1 MTTAVTQNNQSIT
14 HEDYQMSVTQSYWSV
29 PQRAGE
35 PAYWVCMSCLSEAFY
50 LKVPMPDCPTCHGV
64 STYEAFTLE
73 AIRDWGTEDLI
84 AKAGIA
90 QQAASLEPV
99 QAVSDKSAD

>member
-1 MTTAVTQNNQSIT
+1 
-14 HEDYQMSVTQSYWSV
+14 MSVTQSYWSV

-35 PAYWVCMSCLSEAFY
+35 PAYWVCMSCLSEAFH

-73 AIRDWGTEDLI
+73 AIRDWGTEELI

-90 QQAASLEPV
+90 QQTASLESVPT
-99 QAVSDKSAD
+99 VSGQSAD

>member
-1 MTTAVTQNNQSIT
+1 
-14 HEDYQMSVTQSYWSV
+14 MSATQSFWSV

-35 PAYWVCMSCLSEAFY
+35 PAYWVCMSCLSEVFHC
-50 LKVPMPDCPTCHGV
+50 KVPMPDCPTCQGV

-90 QQAASLEPV
+90 HQEASLEAVP
-99 QAVSDKSAD
+99 AVSVKSAD

>member
-1 MTTAVTQNNQSIT
+1 MSAIQSF
-14 HEDYQMSVTQSYWSV
+14 WSV

-35 PAYWVCMSCLSEAFY
+35 PVYLVCMSCLSEVFY

-64 STYEAFTLE
+64 STYEAFPLE

-90 QQAASLEPV
+90 QQAASPEPV
-99 QAVSDKSAD
+99 PIVSVESAD